1 MASITPHPS
10 PSDGKLLLTV
20 EEVANL
26 TSLGRSTVYELI
38 ARGEIPSITIGRSR
52 RIPVEALRAWIRRE
66 LAASP
71 STSRQ
76 GGSLI

>member
-1 MASITPHPS
+1 MPSIAPIPS

-20 EEVANL
+20 EEVAKL
-26 TSLGRSTVYELI
+26 TSLGRSTIYLLI

-52 RIPVEALRAWIRRE
+52 RIPIEALRTWIRRE

-71 STSRQ
+71 SNASK
-76 GGSLI
+76 GGALI